1 MRFFKSGS
9 SNAWMRVASEESLR
23 MKTGVLY
30 FRAIRAASIAI

>member
-1 MRFFKSGS
+1 MKLRQVRFVERLD
-9 SNAWMRVASEESLR
+9 ARASDVSLK